1 MNTQTETTQ
10 PEKPTREAHV
20 RPEDVKKIGGAQ
32 SIDDKVETWQRQL
45 EATESRVDG
54 DERSVAYYG
63 ALIVAFLAGSLMSGF
78 SPGGG
83 GDGGGG
89 VFIGMADMTPL
100 LDVLAS
106 GVMA

>member
-1 MNTQTETTQ
+1 MTQTETQ

-45 EATESRVDG
+45 EATESRG
-54 DERSVAYYG
+54 DSDTKDNVAYYG

-78 SPGGG
+78 SMGG

-89 VFIGMADMTPL
+89 VFIGMVDIVGAG
-100 LDVLAS
+100 VLF
-106 GVMA
+106 

>member
-1 MNTQTETTQ
+1 MTQTQT

-45 EATESRVDG
+45 EATESRADDDG
-54 DERSVAYYG
+54 RSVGYYA
-63 ALIVAFLAGSLMSGF
+63 ALIAAFLAGSLMSGF
-78 SPGGG
+78 SVSG

-89 VFIGMADMTPL
+89 VFIGMVDL
-100 LDVLAS
+100 LGAGVLF
-106 GVMA
+106 